1 MSGPGEATPGEAT
14 WDARA
19 ERLMRRA
26 TFVFPASGRLGNQ
39 LFQYSALRS
48 FRTADQRLLL
58 VDFDDLA
65 ATFTGIGAELRS
77 NTSPRD
83 RVRLRVVHRARH
95 LVGSPLGRV
104 VQDPATHL
112 PVWTVPG
119 RVATVRGYFQRDHPG
134 HATHV
139 GALRFR
145 TEVSAAADAFLRDRL
160 PGRSGAP
167 LAFVH
172 VRRGDYLTHAVGR
185 KPSGLGWV
193 DDGPPV
199 ALPAAWYRERMD
211 ELRDL
216 LPGVR
221 LLLVGDDPTWA
232 ADTLAGPDTVVSDL
246 TAPADLALLARCD
259 AGVLSASSFAWWGAW
274 FAGQH
279 GGGPFLAPLHW
290 LGHAVGEWWPAHVVT
305 PTLTYRPVVQPLGA
319 GRG

>member
-1 MSGPGEATPGEAT
+1 MSGLGEAT

-26 TFVFPASGRLGNQ
+26 TLVFPASGRLGNQ
-39 LFQYSALRS
+39 LFQYSALRT
-48 FRTADQRLLL
+48 FRSNDQRLLL

-65 ATFTGIGAELRS
+65 ATFAGIDAELRS
-77 NTSPRD
+77 TVSSRH
-83 RVRLRVVHRARH
+83 RARLRVVHRARH

-112 PVWTVPG
+112 PVWTVAG

-134 HATHV
+134 HATNV
-139 GALRFR
+139 GTLQFR
-145 TEVSAAADAFLRDRL
+145 TEVAAAADAFLLDRL
-160 PGRSGAP
+160 PRRSGVP

-193 DDGPPV
+193 ENGPPV
-199 ALPAAWYRERMD
+199 ALPASWYRERMD

-221 LLLVGDDPTWA
+221 LLLVGDDAVWA
-232 ADTLAGPDTVVSDL
+232 AETLGGPDTLVSHL
-246 TAPADLALLARCD
+246 PAPADLALLARCD

-290 LGHAVGEWWPAHVVT
+290 LGHAIGEWWPVHVET
-305 PTLTYRPVVQPLGA
+305 PALTYRPVAQPLGA
-319 GRG
+319 GRA